1 MTEIRRYHS
10 IDPGSPGEEIS
21 KKDLHAIIQRF
32 KSLNQLRQQR
42 VQSYLQPRQ
51 QIFLKLLPLLFHQNH
66 PLLPGFISLETVTGI
81 PGYTPNKQTKLA
93 AKQFSK
99 SYTYKRKALLKYSI
113 QGVFLMGSV
122 SSLAFSKSS
131 DLDIWLCHQPGL
143 LASEISELQQKA
155 TEIEK
160 WAASYDLEV
169 HFFLINSE
177 QFSKGENIPIS
188 TESSGNT
195 QHYLLL
201 EEFYRTAIFIAG
213 RIPAW
218 WLVPPDWEQNYSS
231 YISHL
236 IENRFINAD
245 EVIDFGGLESI
256 PAEEFISASLWH
268 IYKALNA
275 PYKSLLKLF
284 LMEAYASEYPQPEWL
299 CFKLKKAIYRGTFD
313 LELLDPYFL
322 IYSKI
327 ENYLFTRQSTHRIDL
342 VRQCFYLKLIGSSN
356 TQLDDKSQQYRED
369 YLQAIAKQ
377 WGWSEDLLPT
387 FKKQKY
393 WDIKKAAQEHIVI
406 RNQLNQC
413 LRIVL
418 RLASEY
424 VDYNY
429 RNNKDLK
436 LISRKLHA
444 SLERKPGK
452 IEIITTRSF
461 VYRKKNELSII
472 ESDNKGDLPIWT
484 LYAGKFN
491 QQNTS
496 SGAIIKQEY
505 NLLDLLGWLVIN
517 GLYNKQIKLHIRSG
531 SLAISQSEL
540 QQILDRLFLFL
551 SVNLKPDESPLS
563 IYNKPNKLLSTLI
576 FINLGL
582 LLDDQRNDGFTTMS
596 ERSDPLSYGKNRQ
609 CFILQIE
616 QISISSWGEV
626 TTAQYKGLEG
636 FFSCLTNV
644 FNNCQKPI
652 SPQQLQS
659 VCYIPTRARSITN
672 RIEAIFAN
680 CIKIFSSISSGE
692 NPRYI
697 VAGKNSYTI
706 FQNKNNFLH
715 HWVIE
720 SKDQLIQELSNPQD
734 YFSAVHFDIHVL
746 ENTIIPYLYTLNKAQ
761 IIQVFYI
768 KENTTIFVYIIDEKG
783 ALFIHEHKQSN
794 TNHILKYYSIFLE
807 SLLIHT
813 FYNDIQLKFYEIEK
827 NSAGIF
833 SSHSAN
839 WDLKT
844 TYIDLSLRIIMEDLP
859 SKTAKPIY
867 YIYCNDIEFTS
878 IIHGNE
884 IFEVVSS
891 SIMAF
896 RKNKENYPIHITE
909 IDVPCSMLG
918 VENDAQLQTIHF
930 LNYKKKI
937 ETKLNI

>member
-1 MTEIRRYHS
+1 MTEIRRYHP
-10 IDPGSPGEEIS
+10 IIQGSPGEDIS

-42 VQSYLQPRQ
+42 VQSYLTPRQ
-51 QIFLKLLPLLFHQNH
+51 QIFLQLLPLLFHQNQ
-66 PLLPGFISLETVTGI
+66 PLLPGFISLETAAGI
-81 PGYTPNKQTKLA
+81 PDYTPNKQTRLA

-99 SYTYKRKALLKYSI
+99 GFTYKRKALLKYSI
-113 QGVFLMGSV
+113 QGIFLMGSV

-131 DLDIWLCHQPGL
+131 DLDIWLCYQPEL
-143 LASEISELQQKA
+143 LEPEIYELQQKA
-155 TEIEK
+155 TKIEK
-160 WAASYDLEV
+160 WADSYDLEV

-201 EEFYRTAIFIAG
+201 EEFYRTSIFIAG
-213 RIPAW
+213 RTPAW
-218 WLVPPDWEQNYSS
+218 WLVPPDQEHNYSA
-231 YISHL
+231 YLSHL
-236 IENRFINAD
+236 IENRFINAN
-245 EVIDFGGLESI
+245 EVIDFGGLELI
-256 PAEEFISASLWH
+256 PAEEFISATLWH

-299 CFKLKKAIYRGTFD
+299 CFKLKEAIYRGTFD

-327 ENYLFTRQSTHRIDL
+327 EKYLLDSESTHRINL
-342 VRQCFYLKLIGSSN
+342 ARQCFYLKLIGSSS
-356 TQLDDKSQQYRED
+356 TETDYKSQQYREE
-369 YLQAIAKQ
+369 YLHAIAKQ

-472 ESDNKGDLPIWT
+472 ESDIEDDIPIWT

-491 QQNTS
+491 LQNS
-496 SGAIIKQEY
+496 SSSAIIKQDY

-517 GLYNKQIKLHIRSG
+517 GLYNKQIKLHIKSS
-531 SLAISQSEL
+531 SLVISHSEL
-540 QQILDRLFLFL
+540 LQILDSLFQFL
-551 SVNLKPDESPLS
+551 SGKLKTKTSPLS
-563 IYNKPNKLLSTLI
+563 IYNKANRQLSALI

-582 LLDDQRNDGFTTMS
+582 AIDELRNDGLMVIS

-609 CFILQIE
+609 CFIQQIE

-626 TTAQYKGLEG
+626 TTAQYTGKDG
-636 FFSCLTNV
+636 FFDCLTNV
-644 FNNCQKPI
+644 FNN
-652 SPQQLQS
+652 SQQPVSTEHLKS
-659 VCYIPTRARSITN
+659 VCFIPGRAKSITL
-672 RIEAIFAN
+672 RIDAIFAN
-680 CIKIFSSISSGE
+680 LVKYYSRLSTE
-692 NPRYI
+692 KNHRYI
-697 VAGKNSYTI
+697 VASEHSYTI
-706 FQNKNNFLH
+706 FQNKNDFLQ
-715 HWVIE
+715 HWTVA
-720 SKDQLIQELSNPQD
+720 SKELLLQELSNAQD
-734 YFSAVHFDIHVL
+734 TFSPVHFDSYVL
-746 ENTIIPYLYTLNKAQ
+746 EDTLIPYLYSLNLAQ
-761 IIQVFYI
+761 IIQVFYL
-768 KENTTIFVYIIDEKG
+768 KEGADIHVYIIDEKA

-794 TNHILKYYSIFLE
+794 PNHILKYYSIFLE

-813 FYNDIQLKFYEIEK
+813 LYNDIALKFYEIQK
-827 NSAGIF
+827 NSAGVY

-839 WDLKT
+839 WDSKT
-844 TYIDLSLRIIMEDLP
+844 TYIDLSLRIIMEDLA
-859 SKTAKPIY
+859 SITANPIY

-878 IIHGNE
+878 IVHGND

-909 IDVPCSMLG
+909 IDVPCSFLG
-918 VENDAQLQTIHF
+918 VENDSQLQTIHF
-930 LNYKKKI
+930 LNYKKEI